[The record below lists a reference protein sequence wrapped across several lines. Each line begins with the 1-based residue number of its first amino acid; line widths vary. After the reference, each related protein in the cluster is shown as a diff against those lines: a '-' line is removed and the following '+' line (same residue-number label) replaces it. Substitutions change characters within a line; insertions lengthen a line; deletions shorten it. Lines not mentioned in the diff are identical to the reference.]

1 MGSVRVYMKW
11 TGTVTKEAVPVMP
24 EMVDD
29 MADMLGFVNDNNL
42 WVQDFD
48 YTDEG
53 DHWALWVELEG
64 YADAYVVSE
73 SRGSWYEPGYV
84 ELDYRDADR
93 FCDEVHDYFI
103 GEGWTETAWEGEP
116 SDDYEDDDDDDY
128 Y

>member
-93 FCDEVHDYFI
+93 FCDEAHDYFI